1 MSTKMVISERVINQV
16 ITHQF
21 DGVHDALKTNNSV
34 ELSGFGKFL
43 FNKKKAKKH
52 VSKLEDIKLG
62 YEKMIADENTPEKKL
77 NYIKSKLSRLNLT
90 LMSLKP
96 KLDDKDKGD
105 I

>member
-1 MSTKMVISERVINQV
+1 M
-16 ITHQF
+16 
-21 DGVHDALKTNNSV
+21 
-34 ELSGFGKFL
+34 GFGKFI

-62 YEKMIADENTPEKKL
+62 YEKMVADENTPEKKL

>member
-1 MSTKMVISERVINQV
+1 V

-34 ELSGFGKFL
+34 ELSGFGKFI

-77 NYIKSKLSRLNLT
+77 NYIKSKLSRLNLNVNVIKT
-90 LMSLKP
+90 K
-96 KLDDKDKGD
+96 
-105 I
+105 IR

>member
-1 MSTKMVISERVINQV
+1 
-16 ITHQF
+16 
-21 DGVHDALKTNNSV
+21 
-34 ELSGFGKFL
+34 
-43 FNKKKAKKH
+43 
-52 VSKLEDIKLG
+52 
-62 YEKMIADENTPEKKL
+62 MIADENTPENKL